1 MTTRAKP
8 EQVDSS
14 STEAN
19 FSTVSDPAFPRIR
32 SIEKLLRVIRQQ
44 PKLSK
49 DASSALADLEKAI
62 HPSVSYE
69 ELSVLMRGAL
79 MQEVYVRNSC
89 LQTLQL
95 ATTKTNWRIGTPD
108 EVKLEVAERILVWLS
123 SEVARLAKRGS
134 PRSEPGSA
142 PIPAIVCST
151 LPPSFSSSYAS
162 SDLFVLLSWSCG
174 IYTVC
179 AKASPEFSSTNVWRV
194 LVGSM
199 ATLLDMLSASTKAKT
214 SMLQGALVRVRRA
227 LRSAPE
233 ELPTLIST
241 LLAISKSSQA
251 PLRMASLLGVAVS
264 VLVRLKN
271 VDDEP
276 SKRLPQELKD
286 EIIASCASNVL
297 MSKVVVPSHISDAY
311 NDFIRNFVSE
321 KDFTETIL
329 PAIEKALLRS
339 PEIFLPTLQDS
350 PPPPS
355 TRRPLSSRGKRL
367 LALPKSDKTAGPDH
381 RVALYS
387 MLAVLPPSPSV
398 SGVLIQ
404 TATLL
409 LAKETHEGATAVLA
423 SALPARIIFILTSG
437 PIASE
442 IMHFIAKEM
451 GSAKPG
457 VRRAFCVLA
466 GTVLTGGLD
475 FSSGPALEFAKA
487 VVPALEGSLKTVA
500 GNPLGASGGPLEAH
514 IAAAVLLGP
523 LARTGK
529 FSDVIRKNA
538 TLGSIAPGSTK
549 ASFLLWDKVSQKL
562 TDPVDEAWL
571 LKAWEAAFTYF
582 KAEFAK
588 SEVLR
593 SQLGLVSIH
602 LTLEGSAPEVRREV
616 NTVVERCTAL
626 LPELTN
632 RVVRDGLNTFLSRGM
647 PLSKPTTSSSAEET
661 TVPWNKHSR
670 LSVLLL
676 SVVSF
681 PEGTDLKVRED
692 MIVELIILGH
702 HHLVC
707 GNSRQTWIDLC
718 QRARADP
725 YDLTNKHLDKLLKL
739 ILGAS
744 TVDAKYGFADASCS
758 AASTLVFVAPEPVL
772 PRVMEQLK
780 VDINPAV
787 INSLTELDIGIW
799 LTPEGTTYTD
809 VLADKGETKIST
821 KGKDHEIAKWE
832 EEIRK
837 TLAAKKAAA
846 TKTLTKQQQ
855 ALVTARLEEEAK
867 IRQHVAGIQANL
879 RRGLR
884 FVKSL
889 VASGVQQFRAQISLV
904 ASLLLEGA
912 LGRGTI
918 LVGKEAFDTYLELA
932 KCSSERLDTF
942 RSWVGVA
949 ALRSLKI
956 EAVPEELQSEPLN
969 RKSTSLGICL
979 KLTVLG
985 IVAIVLL
992 LRVLY
997 RLRSLSEQAPF
1008 DAATFSYAY
1017 PLLGQVLLQGGLAV
1031 EEEEEALEQVA
1042 LSLATIKFHCGEF
1055 SDPAFPRIQT
1065 MEKPSPHL
1073 REAVHSSVSDEELS
1087 VLMRGTL
1094 MQEVYVRNSC
1104 LQTLQPS
1111 DLTDLDWSPELLI
1124 ACHDEDEQNARLA
1137 RHLWED
1143 NGLDVPEQFLDALLH
1158 YLGHDNAY
1166 VRSSVAAAIAEGVEH
1181 WPQTIQKTVI
1191 VLQDFY
1197 REKGMVISQSL
1208 DRTDPWP
1215 ARLAIAR
1222 TFELRVAANRS
1233 LKQFG
1238 EVISN
1243 PEIQS
1248 LVPVLLKALVDPAK
1262 APNTLGSLLKTSFMH
1277 YIDHSSLALIVPII
1291 TRGLRERG
1299 ADTKKKA
1306 AQIVGNLA
1314 SLTDSKDFIP
1324 YLAELLPMVHLV
1336 LIDPVPEARATA
1348 AKALSTL
1355 VERLGEIHFPDLVP
1369 GLLRTLKTD
1378 ISGVD
1383 RQGAAQ
1389 GPSKV
1394 LSGPGLERLEGLLP
1408 DIITNAQS
1416 PRPTVREGFLSLLV
1430 FLPATFGTRFQPH
1443 LPKIIVPILSG
1454 LSDVE
1459 EYVREAAMRAR
1470 RMVQSSVT
1478 LVGKLLFKVS
1488 GISGKTS
1495 DLDEEEVAI
1504 EATTAETSR
1513 RALGAVLGAE
1523 RRDRILSALYLVRQD
1538 GVVVVRQS
1546 SIQIWKALVHNT
1558 RRPVRE
1564 ILPELVNQIL
1574 HLISG
1579 DEFEQQETAARTTTE
1594 LSRKFGEK
1602 ILNDIIPILT
1612 EKSTS
1617 LDARTREGICL
1628 MLSEIIEGHE
1638 DEIIS
1643 IVRISLVGDEPNVRS
1658 AAAKAFDIL
1667 QEHLGAKAID
1677 QTIPPLL
1684 ETLRQLGKGS
1694 GTALEA
1700 LCEVMSVRASTVFP
1714 VLIPALAALAVTLL
1728 NARALTALAA
1738 VAGNALS
1745 KRLTVI
1751 LNSLVKTWEDEQG
1764 EELRDVLDE
1773 TIRSLFVSVG
1783 DAEGPTTLMMVLLG
1797 WVKSE
1802 TPKRRASGC
1811 KFFAIFCEE
1820 SELDSP
1826 LYLEV
1831 HAAAW
1836 EALDTFVQSIPKDEL
1851 LEGDSISQRSSERS
1865 SSTINR
1871 TSPVFSNV
1879 PTTLLRVGLLNVDI
1893 NDEELRGTACH
1904 LLGALCT
1911 FLKCEMSPIAA
1922 SQAGFIPENSSAF
1935 PSFPSG
1941 HFDFDE
1947 PGSPGQASQSRT
1959 LYMRKEFVER
1969 QALKERIDEGIK
1981 EDEAWHQFQQIVDAP
1996 VIYAHPF
2003 DLPYVAS
2010 EILVIQWYIPY
2021 MDLQHVLIVGA

>member
-89 LQTLQL
+89 LQTLQPFDLTDFDWSPELLIACHDEDEL
-95 ATTKTNWRIGTPD
+95 AHWDPR
-108 EVKLEVAERILVWLS
+108 RS
-123 SEVARLAKRGS
+123 QARSGGAD
-134 PRSEPGSA
+134 PCSA

-199 ATLLDMLSASTKAKT
+199 ATLLDMLNASTKAKT

-297 MSKVVVPSHISDAY
+297 MSKVVVPSHNSDAY

-339 PEIFLPTLQDS
+339 PEIFLPIVSDFIKAYNHPLNADAFRRILTQIITSAKSSNPQTRTNALQLFKILLPRQAPEDLSALAVNDS
-350 PPPPS
+350 SPSQNPTKQQDQTTESPS
-355 TRRPLSSRGKRL
+355 TPCSPFFRLPHPSR
-367 LALPKSDKTAGPDH
+367 A
-381 RVALYS
+381 
-387 MLAVLPPSPSV
+387 
-398 SGVLIQ
+398 
-404 TATLL
+404 
-409 LAKETHEGATAVLA
+409 
-423 SALPARIIFILTSG
+423 ALPARIIFILTSG

-529 FSDVIRKNA
+529 FNDVIRKNA

-582 KAEFAK
+582 KTEFAK

-681 PEGTDLKVRED
+681 PEGADLKVRED

-758 AASTLVFVAPEPVL
+758 AASTLMFVAPEPVL

-918 LVGKEAFDTYLELA
+918 LVGKEAFDTYLEQA

-1017 PLLGQVLLQGGLAV
+1017 PLPGQVLLQGGLAV

-1124 ACHDEDEQNARLA
+1124 ACHDEDDQNARLA
-1137 RHLWED
+1137 RHLRED

-1299 ADTKKKA
+1299 ADTRKKA

-1378 ISGVD
+1378 TSGVD

-1558 RRPVRE
+1558 RRTVRE

-1658 AAAKAFDIL
+1658 VAAKAFDIL

-1826 LYLEV
+1826 LYRID
-1831 HAAAW
+1831 W
-1836 EALDTFVQSIPKDEL
+1836 I
-1851 LEGDSISQRSSERS
+1851 R
-1865 SSTINR
+1865 
-1871 TSPVFSNV
+1871 
-1879 PTTLLRVGLLNVDI
+1879 
-1893 NDEELRGTACH
+1893 
-1904 LLGALCT
+1904 
-1911 FLKCEMSPIAA
+1911 
-1922 SQAGFIPENSSAF
+1922 QAGF
-1935 PSFPSG
+1935 
-1941 HFDFDE
+1941 
-1947 PGSPGQASQSRT
+1947 AS
-1959 LYMRKEFVER
+1959 
-1969 QALKERIDEGIK
+1969 
-1981 EDEAWHQFQQIVDAP
+1981 
-1996 VIYAHPF
+1996 
-2003 DLPYVAS
+2003 
-2010 EILVIQWYIPY
+2010 
-2021 MDLQHVLIVGA
+2021 